1 LHKSNFEAVKTK
13 ITTIHVVYRHKLIKQ
28 EPNMATTKFK
38 GTDVEL
44 LGNEVNVGDKA
55 PEITVVNSDGLGDVK
70 VGGAQGKKQLIIVV
84 PSLDTGVCATE
95 TRNFNAKAADLK
107 DVITTIVS
115 LDLPFAAG
123 RFCSAEG
130 ITNLTVTSDFRNK
143 DFANAYGVLLG
154 GSVLA
159 GVTCRAIFV
168 VNEEG
173 IVTYKEIVPEITEE
187 PNYDAAL
194 AAVK

>member
-1 LHKSNFEAVKTK
+1 
-13 ITTIHVVYRHKLIKQ
+13 
-28 EPNMATTKFK
+28 MATVTFK
-38 GTDVEL
+38 NDIVCNLAGTEI
-44 LGNEVNVGDKA
+44 NVGDTA
-55 PEITVVNSDGLGDVK
+55 PVVTVVNCNPMLQDEQIGGEGK
-70 VGGAQGKKQLIIVV
+70 VQLVIAV

-95 TRNFNAKAADLK
+95 TRNFNAKAAALT
-107 DVITTIVS
+107 DVDVTVVS

-130 ITNLTVTSDFRNK
+130 INDLTVASDFRNK

-159 GVTCRAIFV
+159 GVTCRAIFA

-173 IVTYKEIVPEITEE
+173 VVTYKEIVPEITEE
-187 PNYDAAL
+187 PEYDAAL

>member
-1 LHKSNFEAVKTK
+1 
-13 ITTIHVVYRHKLIKQ
+13 
-28 EPNMATTKFK
+28 MATTKFK
-38 GTDVEL
+38 GTEVKL
-44 LGNEVNVGDKA
+44 VGNQVNVGDKA
-55 PEITVVNSDGLGDVK
+55 PEITVVNSDGLGDVV
-70 VGGAQGKKQLIIVV
+70 VGGAQGVKQLIIVV

-95 TRNFNAKAADLK
+95 TRNFNAKAANLQNVK
-107 DVITTIVS
+107 TTVVS

-130 ITNLTVTSDFRNK
+130 ITNLTVASDFRNK

-159 GVTCRAIFV
+159 GITCRAVFA

-173 IVTYKEIVPEITEE
+173 VVTYKEIVPEVTEE

-194 AAVK
+194 NAVK

>member
-1 LHKSNFEAVKTK
+1 
-13 ITTIHVVYRHKLIKQ
+13 
-28 EPNMATTKFK
+28 MATTKFK

-44 LGNEVNVGDKA
+44 LGTEINVGDKA
-55 PEITVVNSDGLGDVK
+55 PEITVVNSDGLGDVT
-70 VGGAQGKKQLIIVV
+70 VGGAQGHKQLIIVV

-95 TRNFNAKAADLK
+95 TRSFNAKAADLN

-123 RFCSAEG
+123 RFCQAEG
-130 ITNLTVTSDFRNK
+130 INDLTVTSDFRNK

-159 GVTCRAIFV
+159 GVTCRAIFAV
-168 VNEEG
+168 DANG
-173 IVTYKEIVPEITEE
+173 IVTYKQIVPEITEE
-187 PNYDAAL
+187 PDYDAAI
-194 AAVK
+194 AAVS

>member
-1 LHKSNFEAVKTK
+1 
-13 ITTIHVVYRHKLIKQ
+13 
-28 EPNMATTKFK
+28 MATTKFK
-38 GTDVEL
+38 GTDVQL
-44 LGNEVNVGDKA
+44 LGNEIKVGDKA
-55 PEITVVNSDGLGDVK
+55 PQITVVNSDGLGDVV
-70 VGGAQGKKQLIIVV
+70 VGGAQGHKQLIIVV

-95 TRNFNAKAADLK
+95 TRNFNAKASSLNGVK
-107 DVITTIVS
+107 PVIVS

-123 RFCSAEG
+123 RFCSTEG

-143 DFANAYGVLLG
+143 EFANAYGVLLG

-159 GVTCRAIFV
+159 GVTCRAIFA

>member
-1 LHKSNFEAVKTK
+1 
-13 ITTIHVVYRHKLIKQ
+13 
-28 EPNMATTKFK
+28 MATTKFK
-38 GTDVEL
+38 GQDVEL

-55 PEITVVNSDGLGDVK
+55 PEVTVVNSDGLGDVK
-70 VGGAQGKKQLIIVV
+70 VGGAQGHKQLIIVV

-95 TRNFNAKAADLK
+95 TRNFNAKASELDGVK
-107 DVITTIVS
+107 PTIVS

-123 RFCSAEG
+123 RFCSTEG

-159 GVTCRAIFV
+159 GVTCRAIFAIDE
-168 VNEEG
+168 NG

-187 PNYDAAL
+187 PNYDAAI
-194 AAVK
+194 AAVS

>member
-1 LHKSNFEAVKTK
+1 
-13 ITTIHVVYRHKLIKQ
+13 
-28 EPNMATTKFK
+28 MATTKFK

-44 LGNEVNVGDKA
+44 LGNQINVGDKA
-55 PEITVVNSDGLGDVK
+55 PEVTVVNSDGLGDVV
-70 VGGAQGKKQLIIVV
+70 VGGAQGHKQLIIVV

-95 TRNFNAKAADLK
+95 TRNFNAKASSLNGVK
-107 DVITTIVS
+107 PVIVS

-123 RFCSAEG
+123 RFCSTEG

-159 GVTCRAIFV
+159 GVTCRAIFAI
-168 VNEEG
+168 NEEG

-194 AAVK
+194 NAVK

>member
-1 LHKSNFEAVKTK
+1 
-13 ITTIHVVYRHKLIKQ
+13 
-28 EPNMATTKFK
+28 MATTKFK
-38 GTDVEL
+38 GTEVEL
-44 LGNEVNVGDKA
+44 VGNEVKVGDKA
-55 PEITVVNSDGLGDVK
+55 PVVTVVNSAGLGDVV
-70 VGGAQGKKQLIIVV
+70 VGGAQDKKQLIIVV

-95 TRNFNAKAADLK
+95 TRNFNAKVAGLEG
-107 DVITTIVS
+107 VTPIIVS
-115 LDLPFAAG
+115 LDLPFASG

-168 VNEEG
+168 VDTNG
-173 IVTYKEIVPEITEE
+173 VVTYKEIVPEITEE
-187 PNYDAAL
+187 PNYEAAL
-194 AAVK
+194 NALK

>member
-1 LHKSNFEAVKTK
+1 
-13 ITTIHVVYRHKLIKQ
+13 
-28 EPNMATTKFK
+28 MATTKFK

-55 PEITVVNSDGLGDVK
+55 PAITVVNSDGLGDVV
-70 VGGAQGKKQLIIVV
+70 VGGANGKKQLIIVV

-95 TRNFNAKAADLK
+95 TRNFNAKAASLG
-107 DVITTIVS
+107 DVTATIVS

-123 RFCSAEG
+123 RFCQAEG
-130 ITNLTVTSDFRNK
+130 INDLTVTSDFRNK

-168 VNEEG
+168 VDADG
-173 IVTYKEIVPEITEE
+173 IVTYKEIVPEITQE
-187 PNYDAAL
+187 PNYDAAI
-194 AAVK
+194 AAVS

>member
-1 LHKSNFEAVKTK
+1 
-13 ITTIHVVYRHKLIKQ
+13 
-28 EPNMATTKFK
+28 MATTKFK
-38 GTDVEL
+38 GADVEL
-44 LGNEVNVGDKA
+44 LGNQVNVGDKA
-55 PEITVVNSDGLGDVK
+55 PEVTVVNSDGLGDVV
-70 VGGAQGKKQLIIVV
+70 VGGAQGTKQLIIVV

-95 TRNFNAKAADLK
+95 TRNFNAKAADLEG
-107 DVITTIVS
+107 VTTTVVS
-115 LDLPFAAG
+115 MDLPFAAG

-130 ITNLTVTSDFRNK
+130 IDKLTVASDFRNK

-168 VNEEG
+168 VDADG
-173 IVTYKEIVPEITEE
+173 VVTYKEIVPEITEE

-194 AAVK
+194 EAAKK

>member
-1 LHKSNFEAVKTK
+1 
-13 ITTIHVVYRHKLIKQ
+13 
-28 EPNMATTKFK
+28 MATTKFK

-44 LGNEVNVGDKA
+44 LGTEINVGDKA
-55 PEITVVNSDGLGDVK
+55 PEITVVNSDGLGDVV

-95 TRNFNAKAADLK
+95 TRNFNAKVADLEG
-107 DVITTIVS
+107 VSATIVS
-115 LDLPFAAG
+115 LDLPFASG

-130 ITNLTVTSDFRNK
+130 IDKLTVTSDFRNK

-173 IVTYKEIVPEITEE
+173 VVTYKEIVPEITEE
-187 PNYDAAL
+187 PEYDKAL

>member
-1 LHKSNFEAVKTK
+1 
-13 ITTIHVVYRHKLIKQ
+13 
-28 EPNMATTKFK
+28 MATTKFK
-38 GTDVEL
+38 GTDVQL
-44 LGNEVNVGDKA
+44 LGNEVKVGDKA
-55 PEITVVNSDGLGDVK
+55 PQVTVVNSDGLGDVV
-70 VGGAQGKKQLIIVV
+70 VGGAQGHKQLIIVV

-95 TRNFNAKAADLK
+95 TRNFNAKASSLNGVK
-107 DVITTIVS
+107 PVIVS

-123 RFCSAEG
+123 RFCSTEG

-143 DFANAYGVLLG
+143 EFANAYGVLLG

-159 GVTCRAIFV
+159 GVTCRAIFA

>member
-1 LHKSNFEAVKTK
+1 
-13 ITTIHVVYRHKLIKQ
+13 
-28 EPNMATTKFK
+28 MATTKFK
-38 GTDVEL
+38 GTEVEL
-44 LGNEVNVGDKA
+44 LGNEINVGDKA
-55 PEITVVNSDGLGDVK
+55 PEITVVNSDGLGDVT
-70 VGGAQGKKQLIIVV
+70 VGGAQGVKQLIIVV

-95 TRNFNAKAADLK
+95 TRNFNAKVAGLEGVKA
-107 DVITTIVS
+107 TIVS

-130 ITNLTVTSDFRNK
+130 IDKLTVTSDFRNK

-173 IVTYKEIVPEITEE
+173 VVTYKEIVPEITEE
-187 PNYDAAL
+187 PNYDAAI
-194 AAVK
+194 AAVS

>member
-1 LHKSNFEAVKTK
+1 
-13 ITTIHVVYRHKLIKQ
+13 
-28 EPNMATTKFK
+28 MATTKFK

-55 PEITVVNSDGLGDVK
+55 PAVTVVNSEGLGDVV
-70 VGGAQGKKQLIIVV
+70 VGGANGTKQLIIVV

-95 TRNFNAKAADLK
+95 TRSFNQKVAGLNGVTA
-107 DVITTIVS
+107 TIVS
-115 LDLPFAAG
+115 LDLPFASG
-123 RFCSAEG
+123 RFCQAEG
-130 ITNLTVTSDFRNK
+130 INDLVVTSDFRNK

-159 GVTCRAIFV
+159 GVTCRAIFA

-173 IVTYKEIVPEITEE
+173 VVTYKEIVPEITEE
-187 PNYDAAL
+187 PNYDAAI
-194 AAVK
+194 AAVS

>member
-1 LHKSNFEAVKTK
+1 
-13 ITTIHVVYRHKLIKQ
+13 
-28 EPNMATTKFK
+28 MATTKFK

-44 LGNEVNVGDKA
+44 IGNEVNVGDKA
-55 PEITVVNSDGLGDVK
+55 PAITVVNSAGLGDVV
-70 VGGAQGKKQLIIVV
+70 VGGANGTKQLIIVV

-95 TRNFNAKAADLK
+95 TRNFNAKVADLSG
-107 DVITTIVS
+107 VTATIVS
-115 LDLPFAAG
+115 LDLPFASG

-130 ITNLTVTSDFRNK
+130 IDKLTVTSDFRNK

-168 VNEEG
+168 VDADG
-173 IVTYKEIVPEITEE
+173 IVTYKEICPEITEE
-187 PNYDAAL
+187 PNYDAAI
-194 AAVK
+194 AAVS

>member
-1 LHKSNFEAVKTK
+1 
-13 ITTIHVVYRHKLIKQ
+13 
-28 EPNMATTKFK
+28 MATTKFK

-55 PEITVVNSDGLGDVK
+55 PEVTVVNSDGLGDVV

-95 TRNFNAKAADLK
+95 TRNFNSKASALEG
-107 DVITTIVS
+107 VAATIVS
-115 LDLPFAAG
+115 LDLPFASG
-123 RFCSAEG
+123 RFCQAEG
-130 ITNLTVTSDFRNK
+130 INDLTVTSDFRNK

-159 GVTCRAIFV
+159 GVTCRAIFA

-173 IVTYKEIVPEITEE
+173 VVTYKEIVPEITEE
-187 PNYDAAL
+187 PNYDAAI
-194 AAVK
+194 AAVS

>member
-1 LHKSNFEAVKTK
+1 
-13 ITTIHVVYRHKLIKQ
+13 
-28 EPNMATTKFK
+28 MATTKFK
-38 GTDVEL
+38 GTDVQL
-44 LGNEVNVGDKA
+44 LGNQVNVGDKA
-55 PEITVVNSDGLGDVK
+55 PQVTVVNSDGLGDVV
-70 VGGAQGKKQLIIVV
+70 VGGAQGHKQLIIVV

-95 TRNFNAKAADLK
+95 TRNFNAKASSLK
-107 DVITTIVS
+107 DVKPVIVS

-123 RFCSAEG
+123 RFCSTEG

-143 DFANAYGVLLG
+143 EFANAYGVLLG

-159 GVTCRAIFV
+159 GVTCRAIFA

>member
-1 LHKSNFEAVKTK
+1 
-13 ITTIHVVYRHKLIKQ
+13 
-28 EPNMATTKFK
+28 MATTKFK
-38 GTDVEL
+38 GTEVEL
-44 LGNEVNVGDKA
+44 LGTQINVGDKA
-55 PEITVVNSDGLGDVK
+55 PEVTVVNSDGLGDVT
-70 VGGAQGKKQLIIVV
+70 VGGAKGKKQLIIVV

-95 TRNFNAKAADLK
+95 TRNFNAKVADLT
-107 DVITTIVS
+107 DVITTVVS
-115 LDLPFAAG
+115 LDLPFASG

-130 ITNLTVTSDFRNK
+130 ITNLTVASDFRNK

-168 VNEEG
+168 VDADG

-187 PNYDAAL
+187 PDYEAAL
-194 AAVK
+194 NAVKF

>member
-1 LHKSNFEAVKTK
+1 
-13 ITTIHVVYRHKLIKQ
+13 
-28 EPNMATTKFK
+28 MATTKFK

-55 PEITVVNSDGLGDVK
+55 PSVTVVNSDGLGDVV
-70 VGGAQGKKQLIIVV
+70 VGGAQGHKQLIIVV

-95 TRNFNAKAADLK
+95 TRNFNAKASSLTGVK
-107 DVITTIVS
+107 PTIVS

-123 RFCSAEG
+123 RFCSTEG

-159 GVTCRAIFV
+159 GVTCRAIFAI
-168 VNEEG
+168 NEEG

-187 PNYDAAL
+187 PNYDAAI
-194 AAVK
+194 AAVSN